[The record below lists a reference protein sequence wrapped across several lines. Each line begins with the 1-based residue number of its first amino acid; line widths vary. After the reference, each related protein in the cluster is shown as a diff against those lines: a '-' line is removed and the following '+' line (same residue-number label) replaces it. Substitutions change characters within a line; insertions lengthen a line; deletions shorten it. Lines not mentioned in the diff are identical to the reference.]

1 MKQSVNANPG
11 SFRCALLLIVVVLIV
26 ATPAISAW
34 AAANSG
40 ECSTNPA
47 NRELDFWLGNWT
59 VTYPSATS
67 SAMSTVSLD
76 LDKCLI
82 VENWN
87 GGKGHSGKNML
98 AYSADDKSWHGMF
111 ADNEGRV
118 HVFEGKVTSG
128 VAEFHGPSVG
138 PNGEAV
144 LNRIKV
150 IRETPDKVEQLWEQS
165 TDSGANWKTVFQG
178 EYSRRKS

>member
-1 MKQSVNANPG
+1 MKLFMDAHPG
-11 SFRCALLLIVVVLIV
+11 SLRRALLIIVVVVVV
-26 ATPAISAW
+26 AMPAMSAW
-34 AAANSG
+34 AAANPG
-40 ECSTNPA
+40 ECSKNPA

-67 SAMSTVSLD
+67 SAMSAVSLD
-76 LDKCLI
+76 LDRCLV

-87 GGKGHSGKNML
+87 GGKGHSGKNVL
-98 AYSADDKSWHGMF
+98 AYSGDDKSWHGIF

-118 HVFEGKVTSG
+118 HVFEGRVTSG
-128 VAEFHGPSVG
+128 VAEFHGASVG
-138 PNGEAV
+138 PDGGTV

-165 TDSGANWKTVFQG
+165 TDNGANWKTVFQG
-178 EYSRRKS
+178 EYSRRRS